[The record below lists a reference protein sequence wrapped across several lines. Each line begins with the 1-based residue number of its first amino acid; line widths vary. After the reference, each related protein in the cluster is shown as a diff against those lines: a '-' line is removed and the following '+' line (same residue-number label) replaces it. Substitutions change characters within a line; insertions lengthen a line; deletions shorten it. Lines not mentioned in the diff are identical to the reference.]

1 MSHIFRT
8 ILRNASTRVILMIFG
23 FIVSITF
30 YFLITGY
37 YTQLDLYEKGELEK
51 LSGVSKTLSLQIDGT
66 GHQMLYEQNPKK
78 DDIKSNNDNK
88 IYLHLHEILKKAY
101 DVNGLK
107 TAVYTMVYDE
117 KNKYFNLVVTSDEN
131 PYFRH
136 SWEKFKP
143 EHVDQYLTGGV
154 VRPYTDENGTWLSSF
169 SPIKNKKGEV
179 VGLVQVDSQ
188 FDEFIEKAWKEIK
201 FRALIS
207 ISIIGVIGF
216 FLLRSIRGILR
227 KEEEQANEIKQSHA
241 IIEQKNKDI
250 TDSINYAKRIQEGI
264 LPPHESINRY
274 IPDSFLIF
282 RPRDIVSGDF
292 YWFAETKEHFLL
304 AIVDCTGHGVPGGFM
319 SMIGHTL
326 LNEIV
331 NQKGIEDPGKILD
344 LLDIGVK
351 KAIKSKDETESKD
364 GMDVALLSFTK
375 DLKTVQFAGAFRPL
389 LFIREGK
396 LSEYKA
402 NRFPIGAGSYLK
414 TAFDSHTIHL
424 QKGDA
429 LYIFSDGYADQIGGQ
444 GGKKFMT
451 KQFKELIQSNS
462 QLDMQKQGK
471 LYELALDKWQGEH
484 EQMDDILVIGIR
496 I

>member
-1 MSHIFRT
+1 MFRT

-23 FIVSITF
+23 FIVGITF

-37 YTQLDLYEKGELEK
+37 YTQINLYEEGELAK
-51 LSGVSKTLSLQIDGT
+51 LSGISKTLSNQIDGD
-66 GHQMLYEQNPKK
+66 GHQILYEQNPNK
-78 DDIKSNNDNK
+78 DDIKLTEENSVYD
-88 IYLHLHEILKKAY
+88 HLHKILKRAY
-101 DVNGLK
+101 ETNGLK

-117 KNKYFNLVVTSDEN
+117 KADVFHFVVTSDEK

-136 SWEKFKP
+136 NWEKFKP
-143 EHVDQYLTGGV
+143 EHVKQYLTGGV

-179 VGLVQVDSQ
+179 VAIVQVDSQ
-188 FDEFIEKAWKEIK
+188 FDAFIERAWNEIL

-250 TDSINYAKRIQEGI
+250 TDSINYAKRIQDGI
-264 LPPHESINRY
+264 LPQHSEINKF
-274 IPDSFLIF
+274 IPNSFLIF

-292 YWFAETKEHFLL
+292 YWFTETKNRFLL
-304 AIVDCTGHGVPGGFM
+304 AAVDCTGHGVPGGFM

-344 LLDIGVK
+344 LLDAGVK
-351 KAIKSKDETESKD
+351 KSLQSKDDMESKD

-375 DLKTVQFAGAFRPL
+375 DCSQLDFAGAFRPL
-389 LFIREGK
+389 WFLRDGV

-402 NRFPIGAGSYLK
+402 NRFPIGGGSYQK
-414 TAFDSHTIHL
+414 TAFDTHRIDLKKDDSL
-424 QKGDA
+424 F
-429 LYIFSDGYADQIGGQ
+429 IFSDGYADQIGGE
-444 GGKKFMT
+444 GAKKFMT
-451 KQFKELIQSNS
+451 KRFKELVLENHHLS
-462 QLDMQKQGK
+462 MTEQGK
-471 LYELALDKWQGEH
+471 ILAGALDKWQGEH
-484 EQMDDILVIGIR
+484 EQMDDILVLGIR

>member
-1 MSHIFRT
+1 
-8 ILRNASTRVILMIFG
+8 MIFG
-23 FIVSITF
+23 FIVGITF

-51 LSGVSKTLSLQIDGT
+51 LSGISKTLSMQIDGT

-78 DDIKSNNDNK
+78 DAIKKTDDNAV
-88 IYLHLHEILKKAY
+88 YLHMHKILRRAY
-101 DVNGLK
+101 EVNGLK
-107 TAVYTMVYDE
+107 TAIYTMVYVKE
-117 KNKYFNLVVTSDEN
+117 TKHFEFVVTSDDK

-143 EHVDQYLTGGV
+143 EHVDLYLTGGV
-154 VRPYTDENGTWLSSF
+154 VHPYTDENGTWLSSF
-169 SPIKNKKGEV
+169 SPIKNAKGEV

-188 FDEFIEKAWKEIK
+188 FDEFIERTWNEIM
-201 FRALIS
+201 FRGLIS
-207 ISIIGVIGF
+207 ISIISVIGF

-227 KEEEQANEIKQSHA
+227 KEEEQANEIKTSHT

-264 LPPHESINRY
+264 LPPHDHVNRY

-292 YWFAETKEHFLL
+292 YWFAETEDHFLL
-304 AIVDCTGHGVPGGFM
+304 AAVDCTGHGVPGGFM

-331 NQKGIEDPGKILD
+331 NQKRIIEPGKILD
-344 LLDIGVK
+344 LLDEGVK
-351 KAIKSKDETESKD
+351 KAIKSKDDTESKD
-364 GMDVALLSFTK
+364 GMDVALLTFKK
-375 DLKTVQFAGAFRPL
+375 DLSSVQFAGAFRPL
-389 LFIREGK
+389 LFIRDGI

-402 NRFPIGAGSYLK
+402 NRFPIGGGSYVK
-414 TAFDSHTIHL
+414 TEFETHKIDL

-429 LYIFSDGYADQIGGQ
+429 LYIFSDGYADQIGGE
-444 GGKKFMT
+444 GSKKFMT
-451 KQFKELIQSNS
+451 KQFKTLLQNNHTLSMT
-462 QLDMQKQGK
+462 DQGK
-471 LYELALDKWQGEH
+471 IYAKALDSWQGEH

-496 I
+496 V

>member
-1 MSHIFRT
+1 
-8 ILRNASTRVILMIFG
+8 MIFG

-30 YFLITGY
+30 YFLTTGY

-51 LSGVSKTLSLQIDGT
+51 LSGISKTTSIQIDGMQ
-66 GHQMLYEQNPKK
+66 HQLLFEKYQKK
-78 DDIKSNNDNK
+78 DDIKSNEADSNFSY
-88 IYLHLHEILKKAY
+88 IQRILKNSQEI
-101 DVNGLK
+101 NGIK
-107 TAVYTMVYDE
+107 TPIYTLVYDDS
-117 KNKYFNLVVTSDEN
+117 KKVFYYVVKSDN
-131 PYFRH
+131 PNYRH
-136 SWEKFKP
+136 EWKEFKP
-143 EHVDQYLTGGV
+143 QHVDQYLTGGV

-169 SPIKNKKGEV
+169 SPIKNNKGEV

-188 FDEFIEKAWKEIK
+188 FDEFIQRTWDEIK
-201 FRALIS
+201 FRGLIS
-207 ISIIGVIGF
+207 ISIISVIGF
-216 FLLRSIRGILR
+216 LLLRSIRGILR
-227 KEEEQANEIKQSHA
+227 KEEEQANEIMQSHS

-264 LPPHESINRY
+264 LPPHESINLY

-304 AIVDCTGHGVPGGFM
+304 ATVDCTGHGVPGGFM

-389 LFIREGK
+389 LFMREGI

-402 NRFPIGAGSYLK
+402 NRFPIGAGSYVK
-414 TAFDSHTIHL
+414 TAFDTHTIHL

-429 LYIFSDGYADQIGGQ
+429 LYIFSDGYADQIGGK

-451 KQFKELIQSNS
+451 KQFKELIQSNN
-462 QLDMQKQGK
+462 QLDMQKQGMVF
-471 LYELALDKWQGEH
+471 ELALDKWQGEQ